1 MNSLKDIGEFGLIE
15 RIRHKLRPGTSVVKG
30 IGDDAAVIKLGR
42 DKYLLL
48 TCDMLVED
56 VHFSL
61 TRATPYQ
68 IGHKALASSISD
80 IASMGGVPKEA
91 LISLGISPGRSV
103 KFTDQLFNGLRKLAA
118 EFKISLVGGDITRS
132 KKLVIN
138 ICLTGRVEKKNLL
151 LRSGARVNDAILVT
165 GRLGGAGRG
174 KHLRFRPR
182 LKEARFLVNK
192 FKINSMIDISD
203 GLVQDL
209 GQITKESNLGAE
221 IYQRDI
227 PVSARSSFK
236 SALEDGEDFELLF
249 TMPKN
254 EARRLLK
261 NYPRIYNTPVKMI
274 GQIIKQK
281 EIFLI
286 DLSGIRRKLDLK
298 GWRHF

>member
-1 MNSLKDIGEFGLIE
+1 MKLLKDIGEFGLIE
-15 RIRHKLRPGTSVVKG
+15 RVRRKFSRGTSVIKG
-30 IGDDAAVIKLGR
+30 IGDDAAVIKFSR

-56 VHFSL
+56 VHFTL
-61 TRATPYQ
+61 KNATPYQ
-68 IGHKALASSISD
+68 IGRKALACSISD
-80 IASMGGVPKEA
+80 IASMGGTPKEA
-91 LISLGISPGRSV
+91 LVSLGMPPGVSL
-103 KFTDQLFNGLRKLAA
+103 KFSDRLFDGLNKLAL
-118 EFKISLVGGDITRS
+118 EFKISLVGGDLTRS

-138 ICLTGRVEKKNLL
+138 VCLTGLVKKKNLL
-151 LRSGARVNDAILVT
+151 LRSGARPNDAILVT
-165 GRLGGAGRG
+165 GALGGAASGR
-174 KHLRFRPR
+174 HLRFRPR

-209 GQITKESNLGAE
+209 GQITRESNLGAL

-236 SALEDGEDFELLF
+236 SALGDGEDFELLF

-261 NYPRIYNTPVKMI
+261 SYPRIYATPVKMI
-274 GQIIKQK
+274 GQITRRKK
-281 EIFLI
+281 IFLI
-286 DLSGIRRKLDLK
+286 DRNGNQRKLDLK

>member
-15 RIRHKLRPGTSVVKG
+15 RIRHKFRPGTSVVKG
-30 IGDDAAVIKLGR
+30 IGDDAAVIKISR

-48 TCDMLVED
+48 TCDMLVEG
-56 VHFSL
+56 VHFNL
-61 TRATPYQ
+61 NAATPYQ

-91 LISLGISPGRSV
+91 LVSLGISPGRSV
-103 KFTDQLFNGLRKLAA
+103 GFTDQLFNGLRKLAA

-138 ICLTGRVEKKNLL
+138 VCLTGRVRKKNLL
-151 LRSGARVNDAILVT
+151 LRSGAKFNDAILVT
-165 GRLGGAGRG
+165 GRLGGAERG

-182 LKEARFLVNK
+182 LREAQFLVNK

-203 GLVQDL
+203 GLAQDL

-227 PVSARSSFK
+227 PVSAGSSLK
-236 SALEDGEDFELLF
+236 SALEGGEDFELLF

-261 NYPRIYNTPVKMI
+261 NYPRIHATPVKMI

-286 DLSGIRRKLDLK
+286 DSSGIKRKQDLK
-298 GWRHF
+298 GWRHL